1 MSQAAPVNHT
11 NGPPR
16 GQQPYIQNGVNNVI
30 EISDSDSEDYEDP
43 FDVPQVPAHSPH
55 LNLQHHQLG
64 GYFGANNQIF
74 DLEDN
79 NPMNPGRLPQPAV
92 AAAPENKAMARDP
105 SFVKSEEGE
114 MNWAQWM
121 DEENDEGINR
131 VLLEDYTFRAEYN
144 RASHPSPSFVD
155 PSRLHQP
162 FPPPPNNSHQPIME
176 TKTECIDAVVAVFPE
191 ICRDH
196 VAGLYEKVSL
206 TSDRLIAH
214 ILDQADTGTPYP
226 KAKDVQ
232 KQLKRKRV
240 LTEEEEAIQKYEAVG
255 RIVGPALYLERTL
268 IRSILSFEFPVTP
281 LAFIDETLRSTGHR
295 LFSAYRTLEEADR
308 TFDAHNPPYR
318 RIKTPRKMPHEYRDG
333 RIEEAIQKNESPEK
347 TETLKELLVCR
358 KIRKTAESR
367 RLAEQEA
374 ILAEEENLK
383 RAEAEGTMSECCCC
397 FSDYPLN
404 RMVHCNSE
412 EVLHWFCRGC
422 ARQSAETEIGNSK
435 YLLMCMSTD
444 GCEAGFSL
452 EQRNQFLDELTI
464 VALERNEAEAV
475 LRMAGIEN
483 LASCPFCPFAAEYP
497 PVEVD
502 REFRCQAP
510 DCEKVSCRLCKL
522 ESHIPMTCE
531 ENTRANGLSIR
542 RQIEE
547 AMSAA
552 MIRTCNKCGTPF
564 VKEEGC
570 NKMTCTR
577 NGCYNV
583 QCYVCSKSCNYDH
596 FNDVRRG
603 GKDGNCPLFESVEER
618 HNEEVKKAEKEALNK
633 VRAEHPEYSEED
645 LRVKMSE
652 NVTKDDERRKATDP
666 RNPWAIYRPVAMAQ
680 PQEQGAWPR
689 DHELFMHRGRMFQDR
704 LRRHR
709 QNIRRVLRGEGGGDR
724 EDGEGDEELFLQNME
739 DDMLGAPRPANGG
752 GDEGGGEGENGDEDE
767 KMDEDE
773 GEIQPG
779 LPAQQMEANYWN
791 QPFAPLA
798 RHYLED
804 ARAMFGNVEREGPVV
819 LPGLFPAR
827 VPVPA
832 AVLQEYAR
840 VPGPIAA
847 PAPAPAPV
855 LAPAPVPAGARAPGS
870 GLDLGPAR
878 VPLHLPNPKL
888 EHRQRHLIADL
899 QRQKLLLMRKVHGR
913 NGGVQAGAFERRG
926 LRGLAGQIDEVLE
939 AEDEGEDEDG
949 KKKEKE
955 KLPIPQMPQAPLIVA
970 RKGDERDGGELQGEL
985 REEQDLLGED
995 REEIMNLPSPVL
1007 PIALAQPGGA
1017 RMGERNRERGRE
1029 AQEVV
1034 IRLRERYGLGG
1045 EDGDGNGNVDGN
1057 ENILLPGPGPRNG
1070 GGHAEMDDAQ
1080 RIEMYLER
1088 LRRLHGFNHPQNA
1101 NGNGDADAAAERER
1115 ERHQQ
1120 REVQQVVRLRE
1131 RNREREGE
1139 IARLRQR
1146 YLFQYANGDGN
1157 ENGNNQF
1164 PNYPPL
1170 PFPRPRSPVAGPPR
1184 LGGLNVGE
1192 WIDIGDPPAAILAP
1206 PGAALPPPGA
1216 LPLLVQY
1223 ANQFGR
1229 DPDGFA
1235 GHRRPRG
1242 GIDMGVFAFGHE
1254 GEGRDGDVNA
1264 DLEEHFLPGMD
1275 PYGVLRE
1282 LRRKREVER
1291 GLIEGI
1297 PMPEEDVFS
1306 DEEGGG
1312 W

>member
-1 MSQAAPVNHT
+1 MSRAAPVNHT

-16 GQQPYIQNGVNNVI
+16 DKQPYIQNAVNNLI
-30 EISDSDSEDYEDP
+30 EISDSDSEGYGDA
-43 FDVPQVPAHSPH
+43 FNVPQVPAHPPH

-79 NPMNPGRLPQPAV
+79 NLVYPGRLPQPAV
-92 AAAPENKAMARDP
+92 AAAPEHKAMARNP
-105 SFVKSEEGE
+105 SSVKNEEGE

-144 RASHPSPSFVD
+144 RASQHSPSFVD

-162 FPPPPNNSHQPIME
+162 FQPSPDNLNQPIME
-176 TKTECIDAVVAVFPE
+176 TKTECINSVVAVFPE

-196 VAGLYEKVSL
+196 VNSLYEKVSF
-206 TSDRLIAH
+206 TSGRLIAH

-240 LTEEEEAIQKYEAVG
+240 LTEEEEAVQKYEAAG

-268 IRSILSFEFPVTP
+268 IRSILSFEFPVIP
-281 LAFIDETLRSTGHR
+281 LIFVDETLRSTGHR

-308 TFDAHNPPYR
+308 TFDPNNPSYR
-318 RIKTPRKMPHEYRDG
+318 RIKTPRKMPHEYQDG

-383 RAEAEGTMSECCCC
+383 KAEAEGTMSECCCC

-404 RMVHCNSE
+404 RMVHCNNE

-497 PVEVD
+497 PVEVN

-531 ENTRANGLSIR
+531 ENTKANGLSIR

-603 GKDGNCPLFESVEER
+603 GKEGNCPLFESVEER
-618 HNEEVKKAEKEALNK
+618 HNDEVKKAEKEALDK

-645 LRVKMSE
+645 LRIKMSE
-652 NVTKDDERRKATDP
+652 NVTKDDERRKVTDP
-666 RNPWAIYRPVAMAQ
+666 RNPYAFYRPVAMVQ
-680 PQEQGAWPR
+680 PQELEAWPR
-689 DHELFMHRGRMFQDR
+689 DHDLYMHRARMLQDR
-704 LRRHR
+704 LRRR
-709 QNIRRVLRGEGGGDR
+709 GPGVGRVMGR
-724 EDGEGDEELFLQNME
+724 EDGKDGRGGDGEFGFRNME
-739 DDMLGAPRPANGG
+739 NNWVGAPQRVDGG
-752 GDEGGGEGENGDEDE
+752 GDEGEDENGDGDGDVEMNE
-767 KMDEDE
+767 NE
-773 GEIQPG
+773 GDMQPE
-779 LPAQQMEANYWN
+779 LPARRMEELYWN
-791 QPFAPLA
+791 QFFDPVAAL
-798 RHYLED
+798 RYLED
-804 ARAMFGNVEREGPVV
+804 ARAVNGNVEGEV
-819 LPGLFPAR
+819 PGVFPAR
-827 VPVPA
+827 IPVPV
-832 AVLQEYAR
+832 L
-840 VPGPIAA
+840 
-847 PAPAPAPV
+847 APAPV
-855 LAPAPVPAGARAPGS
+855 LAPVPAPVLAPVLAPAQ
-870 GLDLGPAR
+870 
-878 VPLHLPNPKL
+878 LPNPKRIR
-888 EHRQRHLIADL
+888 RQRHLIEDL
-899 QRQKLLLMRKVHGR
+899 QKQKLALMKKVEGR
-913 NGGVQAGAFERRG
+913 NRGLLGDDFERRG
-926 LRGLAGQIDEVLE
+926 MMDLMGQMDEGMEV
-939 AEDEGEDEDG
+939 EGEDEEEDG
-949 KKKEKE
+949 NGNGNGNGNG
-955 KLPIPQMPQAPLIVA
+955 KLPISQMPQAPRMVA
-970 RKGDERDGGELQGEL
+970 KNGGEKRDAESRGEL
-985 REEQDLLGED
+985 LREMGEAHRLRNEERMRVRGVELRRELRGDQDLLGED
-995 REEIMNLPSPVL
+995 REEAVNLPSPVL
-1007 PIALAQPGGA
+1007 PIALAQPVWIA
-1017 RMGERNRERGRE
+1017 GENAYADGNAAAAAGRERGRNQDGE
-1029 AQEVV
+1029 RERKRRAQEVAR
-1034 IRLRERYGLGG
+1034 IREWYGLQF
-1045 EDGDGNGNVDGN
+1045 ENMNGNGNEN
-1057 ENILLPGPGPRNG
+1057 E
-1070 GGHAEMDDAQ
+1070 
-1080 RIEMYLER
+1080 
-1088 LRRLHGFNHPQNA
+1088 
-1101 NGNGDADAAAERER
+1101 
-1115 ERHQQ
+1115 
-1120 REVQQVVRLRE
+1120 
-1131 RNREREGE
+1131 
-1139 IARLRQR
+1139 
-1146 YLFQYANGDGN
+1146 
-1157 ENGNNQF
+1157 NNQF
-1164 PNYPPL
+1164 PIYPPL
-1170 PFPRPRSPVAGPPR
+1170 PLPLPRSPIAGPPR
-1184 LGGLNVGE
+1184 LE
-1192 WIDIGDPPAAILAP
+1192 IGDAGEIRGIVENAP
-1206 PGAALPPPGA
+1206 PPPPV
-1216 LPLLVQY
+1216 PLWVGYENRL
-1223 ANQFGR
+1223 GR
-1229 DPDGFA
+1229 D
-1235 GHRRPRG
+1235 
-1242 GIDMGVFAFGHE
+1242 
-1254 GEGRDGDVNA
+1254 RDGLAGYWRRGEMFD
-1264 DLEEHFLPGMD
+1264 G
-1275 PYGVLRE
+1275 GVL
-1282 LRRKREVER
+1282 LLEVEV
-1291 GLIEGI
+1291 EV
-1297 PMPEEDVFS
+1297 EV
-1306 DEEGGG
+1306 
-1312 W
+1312 